1 MALFLRSARALFGA
15 AFVGIL
21 TSACYS
27 AGGGSDPPLKSLYFP
42 VGMAVSPDGNWLV
55 VVNSDFDLQYNGG
68 TLQTYRLIEGDGKF
82 GIRNDANN
90 AINYAQ
96 DGGTCWSHPAP
107 TANGILGLACAQ
119 PVDASAGTYWADPTQ
134 YWHHGVIVGA
144 FATDLLQLSLPSWQV
159 APPGETRLLAP
170 IRGTTAVLYAK
181 LTLDGDGGTSGKIDC
196 QQGADQ
202 PRCGGAANVGSDPNS
217 PADNTRNVVLSGE
230 PFGIAQTSD
239 GTAFVVTSESDTT
252 TSVFTSG
259 IPLLPPQDDGGVQAS
274 DAGGWTSPS
283 LQYVL
288 GGLPAAGTGIAEIP
302 HDPAAWT
309 TCGIPASFNC
319 WRPAFLETNH
329 STAEIDLLRYYSDDN
344 TANPGG
350 QRPFL
355 QREGVF
361 ALAATTGS
369 DERGIVIDDSAR
381 AICHAKTPAKVLHCS
396 DPTVVDQAGCISN
409 AQNDDVACGWLPASV
424 YVATRTPPA
433 LLLGQVGD
441 QYNPDDLSIQGT
453 IPLPQGPSK
462 VYRAPVIDAQGN
474 FQVRIF
480 VACFDANLVIVYDP
494 ATQLWDSIP
503 VGSGPFAM
511 AFDPFPTDRWGMPP
525 DSSQPA
531 YRFGYVAS
539 FTQSFIEVLD
549 LDNSQN
555 NVPSTFE
562 SVVYAIGQPTLP
574 KGQ

>member
-1 MALFLRSARALFGA
+1 MALFLRSSRALFGA

-42 VGMAVSPDGNWLV
+42 VGMAVSPDGQWLV

-68 TLQTYRLIEGDGKF
+68 TLQTYDLQ
-82 GIRNDANN
+82 GIRHDALY
-90 AINYAQ
+90 AIASAEEA
-96 DGGTCWSHPAP
+96 GTCWSQPTP
-107 TANGILGLACAQ
+107 TANGILGLACAH
-119 PVDASAGTYWADPTQ
+119 PADAAAGTYWADPSQ
-134 YWHHGVIVGA
+134 YWHDGVIVGA
-144 FATDLLQLSLPSWQV
+144 FATDLLQLSLPWWQV
-159 APPGETRLLAP
+159 PPSVTTTRLLAP
-170 IRGTTAVLYAK
+170 IRGTTAVLYAD
-181 LTLDGDGGTSGKIDC
+181 LNLA
-196 QQGADQ
+196 QGHLNCLGRNGN
-202 PRCGGAANVGSDPNS
+202 RCGGGSNVGSDPS
-217 PADNTRNVVLSGE
+217 LLHDTRQVVLSGE

-259 IPLLPPQDDGGVQAS
+259 VSVPEAPDGGIDTVGEGI
-274 DAGGWTSPS
+274 DLSPGPA

-329 STAEIDLLRYYSDDN
+329 STAEIDLLRYYSDDD
-344 TANPGG
+344 TGDDPAGG
-350 QRPFL
+350 YRPFL

-361 ALAATTGS
+361 ALTATTGS

-381 AICHAKTPAKVLHCS
+381 SICHAQTPTMLLACG
-396 DPTVVDQAGCISN
+396 DPTVVDQAGCIS
-409 AQNDDVACGWLPASV
+409 QVHSQDVACGWLPANV

-441 QYNPDDLSIQGT
+441 PYNPDDLSIQGT
-453 IPLPQGPSK
+453 IPLPAGPSK
-462 VYRAPVIDAQGN
+462 VYRAPIIDAQGN

-562 SVVYAIGQPTLP
+562 SIAYAIGQPTLP